1 MKVNPVKRKLCLL
14 ITSFLLFN
22 SNLPGQVADFVIPD
36 TVCIYDDISIQ
47 NKSTGG
53 STFYWN
59 FCSGNLAQTPIS
71 INLGNTGSLNG
82 PVYSAIANDGNDYYV
97 FITNV
102 NDGTLT
108 RLSFGNSLINAPV
121 ATNLGKLGVLLK
133 NIEGIQIKKDSLT
146 GNWFGL
152 IAGGENRF
160 LIKLSFGNN
169 LSNTPTAINIGNPD
183 NLMSYPH
190 TIYTFYEDGIWY
202 SLIGNSDLNTII
214 RLNFGNSIDN
224 APTSENL
231 GNIGGL
237 NGPVGFY
244 PVMENGTYYLFVVNR
259 NNNTLSRLN
268 FGSSLSNTPTGVNIG
283 KVGGTLNTPRSI
295 SIIRDCGHVFGFV
308 VNEST
313 NDIVRLT
320 FPTGLLGSPQGTSL
334 GNIANFSFPHHI
346 SELFRVG
353 DSLYTFI
360 MNVDNNTISR
370 LCFPS
375 CNNASIPSSTLQNP
389 PPYSYNAPGI
399 YNISL
404 VVNEGMP
411 TQSNICKEV
420 LVVEVPTPSFTG
432 DTLLCVG
439 DTLNLISG
447 EYTGY
452 SYEWTGP
459 NGYVSVNQNLL
470 IPGVDTT
477 NSGKYT
483 FVLKSNNC
491 SSKSVDCNVW
501 VATRPVVDL
510 GEDTLV
516 CPGTSVILNAANPGS
531 NYIWNTGLNSQT
543 IEVDNPGNYSVNVSN
558 GFCTVSDEINLD
570 DCGYEIYLPEA
581 FTPDNNTI
589 NDRFRP
595 IVSGVLNYY
604 KMTVFNRWGQV
615 MFQSTDVL
623 SGWDGTF
630 EGVLCPSGVYAYSIE
645 YSFGTDLSDYKQM
658 IKRGT
663 ITILK

>member
-1 MKVNPVKRKLCLL
+1 MKSNFCLL
-14 ITSFLLFN
+14 ITYFLLLN
-22 SNLPGQVADFVIPD
+22 STLSGQVASFEIPD
-36 TVCIYDDISIQ
+36 TLCVNADVTIQ
-47 NKSTGG
+47 NTSTGG
-53 STFYWN
+53 SLYYWN
-59 FCSGNLAQTPIS
+59 FCSGNLAITPIGL
-71 INLGNTGSLNG
+71 NLGNTGVLNG
-82 PVYSAIANDGNDYYV
+82 PVYSAIANDGNNYYV

-108 RLSFGNSLINAPV
+108 RLSFGNSLINVPV
-121 ATNLGKLGVLLK
+121 STNLGKLGYLLK
-133 NIEGIQIKKDSLT
+133 NIEGIQIKRDNLT

-160 LIKLSFGNN
+160 LIKLNFGNS
-169 LSNTPTAINIGNPD
+169 LSNIPIAIPMGNPD
-183 NLMSYPH
+183 NLLTYPH
-190 TIYTFYEDGIWY
+190 TIYTFNENGNWY

-214 RLNFGNSIDN
+214 RLNFGNSLDN
-224 APTSENL
+224 APTATDL

-244 PVMENGTYYLFVVNR
+244 PVMENGIYYLFVVNR

-283 KVGGTLNTPRSI
+283 NVGGTMNTPRSI
-295 SIIRDCGHVFGFV
+295 SIIRDCGQVFGFV
-308 VNEST
+308 VNESP

-320 FPTGLLGSPQGTSL
+320 FPTGLLSSPQGVSL
-334 GNIANFSFPHHI
+334 GNIANFAFPHHI

-360 MNVDNNTISR
+360 MNVNNSTISR

-375 CNNASIPSSTLQNP
+375 CNNASISSSTLQNP
-389 PPYSYNAPGI
+389 PPYSYNSPGI

-404 VVNEGMP
+404 VVDEGMP

-439 DTLNLISG
+439 DTLNLISN
-447 EYTGY
+447 TY
-452 SYEWTGP
+452 SGCTHEWTGP
-459 NGYVSVNQNLL
+459 DGYVSTNQNLL
-470 IPGVDTT
+470 IPGADTT
-477 NSGKYT
+477 TSGKYT
-483 FVLKSNNC
+483 LVLKLNKCTSKAVSSNV
-491 SSKSVDCNVW
+491 SV
-501 VATRPVVDL
+501 TIRPVVDL
-510 GEDTLV
+510 GIDTIV
-516 CPGTSVILNAANPGS
+516 CPGTSLVLNAANPGS
-531 NYIWNTGLNSQT
+531 NYLWNTGADTRT
-543 IEVDNPGNYSVNVSN
+543 ILVENPGNYAVNVSN
-558 GFCTVSDEINLD
+558 GSCSVSDEISID

-581 FTPDNNTI
+581 FTPDNNNI

-595 IVSGVLNYY
+595 IVYGALNSF

-615 MFQSTDVL
+615 IFQSVDVL

-630 EGVLCPSGVYAYSIE
+630 QGNLCPPGVYVYSIE
-645 YSFGTDLSDYKQM
+645 YSFGTELSEIKQM
-658 IKRGT
+658 VKRGT
-663 ITILK
+663 VTIIK